1 MITLSDAK
9 ILSAAIRAGRGAL
22 NWSQQELAEKA
33 GTALPTVARIETG
46 VTSPKVH
53 TLSLLISAL
62 EKGGV
67 SFDWTQPNG
76 FGLKVAFAKKPVGKL

>member
-22 NWSQQELAEKA
+22 NWSQNELAEKA
-33 GTALPTVARIETG
+33 GTALPTVARIEAG
-46 VTSPKVH
+46 ITSPKVH
-53 TLSLLISAL
+53 TLSLLITAL

-67 SFDWTQPNG
+67 SFDWTHPNG
-76 FGLKVAFAKKPVGKL
+76 FGLKVTLSKKSVGKT